1 LGYPGADNHIFF
13 DGTGKVWVPFQNY
26 ISVPLL
32 QLIDKLLEVLSTEG
46 TTTNQAISLTES
58 SGMETAHTEPIE
70 HFLKVSGLLY
80 YVLNANYNSNTSSYG
95 IISVVYCT
103 ITD

>member
-32 QLIDKLLEVLSTEG
+32 QLVDKLLEVLSTEG
-46 TTTNQAISLTES
+46 TLPITQSRSTKLQAWKRHIQNL
-58 SGMETAHTEPIE
+58 
-70 HFLKVSGLLY
+70 
-80 YVLNANYNSNTSSYG
+80 
-95 IISVVYCT
+95 
-103 ITD
+103 